1 MHCAKFW
8 IWLDLAFQVWN
19 LTWSILVT
27 IWPSKSSS
35 SRLGFLLQSFLPW
48 LTNEVSLRDFLKI
61 IGFNTCYR
69 PEPENLQ
76 TSCSVVWYLLCFL
89 LGVQSGK
96 DWSCAHDL
104 ELKSGA
110 QEWYIAILGLQ
121 VFEMIFFHFQ
131 FLTPPNILQPCTK
144 LCNKR
149 KLYTCVFSAVCGA
162 VPAWFFTHDAILKL
176 GVSNFETICF
186 FLMLAHAF
194 YKRHNVEFHGIMP
207 SSRLGFP
214 SLETVC
220 S

>member
-35 SRLGFLLQSFLPW
+35 SRLGFLLQGFLPW
-48 LTNEVSLRDFLKI
+48 LTNEVSLCDFLKI

-104 ELKSGA
+104 EL
-110 QEWYIAILGLQ
+110 Q
-121 VFEMIFFHFQ
+121 VWSPRM
-131 FLTPPNILQPCTK
+131 ILQYLAFKCSKWYSSTSNFQPLLTFYNHV
-144 LCNKR
+144 LN
-149 KLYTCVFSAVCGA
+149 CVTSGNFIPVFFPAVCGA

-186 FLMLAHAF
+186 F
-194 YKRHNVEFHGIMP
+194 
-207 SSRLGFP
+207 
-214 SLETVC
+214 
-220 S
+220 